1 MIIMNKRLRII
12 QIVFA
17 LAFLVVLILIRAFEG
32 DVEGNDSSYVTN
44 RVSAVAPVPVVEEV
58 KQAEPEIEN
67 KSYLFDVSM
76 HSIAE
81 LEALLARAE
90 EVSQT
95 HPKDFEDLE
104 IVMIIHGPDI
114 DWFTHQNY
122 EYNRKLV
129 DLAARLDA
137 YDVIDMKVC
146 EKTMQKRGVSAN
158 DLPEF
163 IESVPYAPV
172 EIDKLLNEGYIS
184 L

>member
-1 MIIMNKRLRII
+1 MKKHLRII
-12 QIVFA
+12 QIVLA
-17 LAFLVVLILIRAFEG
+17 LAFLSALLILQLFNKETGSDERTF
-32 DVEGNDSSYVTN
+32 VNNQVT
-44 RVSAVAPVPVVEEV
+44 VAPPVVEDI
-58 KQAEPEIEN
+58 QIPEPEIEN

-76 HSIAE
+76 HTIEE
-81 LEALLARAE
+81 LEALLTRAE

-114 DWFTHQNY
+114 EWFTHKNY
-122 EYNRKLV
+122 EYNQKLV

-146 EKTMQKRGVSAN
+146 ERTMQKRGVV
-158 DLPEF
+158 PEDIPDF
-163 IESVPYAPV
+163 IESVPYAPT
-172 EIDKLLNEGYIS
+172 EIDRLLNDGYIN

>member
-1 MIIMNKRLRII
+1 MIS
-12 QIVFA
+12 A
-17 LAFLVVLILIRAFEG
+17 CDS
-32 DVEGNDSSYVTN
+32 DVETSNNPPVIEMQLAEKT
-44 RVSAVAPVPVVEEV
+44 APTIEEG
-58 KQAEPEIEN
+58 KQSEPEIEN

-76 HSIAE
+76 HTIEE

-104 IVMIIHGPDI
+104 IVMILHGPDI

-122 EYNRKLV
+122 AHNQKLV

-146 EKTMQKRGVSAN
+146 EKTMQKRGVGTK

-172 EIDKLLNEGYIS
+172 EIDKLLNEGYIN

>member
-1 MIIMNKRLRII
+1 MTMFKLLKKPFFTIFCLYS
-12 QIVFA
+12 
-17 LAFLVVLILIRAFEG
+17 LIFINGCDSETEVNSNPDTKNQTTTVTPAPT
-32 DVEGNDSSYVTN
+32 VEQ
-44 RVSAVAPVPVVEEV
+44 V
-58 KQAEPEIEN
+58 KEPEPEIEN
-67 KSYLFDVSM
+67 KSYLFDVSD
-76 HSIAE
+76 HSIEE

-114 DWFTHQNY
+114 DWFTHKNY
-122 EYNRKLV
+122 EYNQKLI

-146 EKTMQKRGVSAN
+146 EKTMQTRGVAAS

-163 IESVPYAPV
+163 IESVPYAPTT
-172 EIDKLLNEGYIS
+172 IDELLRDGYIN